1 MTEANDHAD
10 FPAPQHL
17 SPEASALWAELVP
30 SRARSPERRA
40 LLRVVLEAFDELQH
54 IRGELKDAKLVT
66 SNRRTGVPRLNPLL
80 KFEKEARREFC
91 RIWDSLDLDF
101 NCAIDKRPQ
110 HPRIS

>member
-1 MTEANDHAD
+1 MRHGGVTA
-10 FPAPQHL
+10 
-17 SPEASALWAELVP
+17 WV
-30 SRARSPERRA
+30 RRRSG
-40 LLRVVLEAFDELQH
+40 RVTRWKDAEAFDELQH